1 MSEPTLG
8 LHLLNF
14 NMQALYVVHYTVFLL
29 VFLLGIFSNS
39 SKFLDICCFQRT

>member
-14 NMQALYVVHYTVFLL
+14 NMQALYTVLYYL
-29 VFLLGIFSNS
+29 PVGVLTW
-39 SKFLDICCFQRT
+39 DFQ